1 MTAARELREE
11 VGLEATE
18 LIPLVELLHSPGFCD
33 EVNHIF
39 LATGLTGV
47 ERSVDGPEE
56 EHMTIVHLPLA
67 DLYDRIAD
75 GTLTDA
81 KTIVGLT
88 LAYHRLIG

>member
-1 MTAARELREE
+1 
-11 VGLEATE
+11 
-18 LIPLVELLHSPGFCD
+18 
-33 EVNHIF
+33 
-39 LATGLTGV
+39 
-47 ERSVDGPEE
+47 
-56 EHMTIVHLPLA
+56 MTIVHLPLA